1 MKRFTGQRNLYVVGQ
16 YKQAIV
22 DMLYRDKDFQLAV
35 LPKTLREGIQKDI
48 DENGEDSVDYE
59 SYFDEYVYDY
69 AFSEDTAFESKVY
82 TCIDITIPYADGT
95 TFKDLYIYAYVF
107 APKNFVKWNRSD
119 KEERAIRRTLESRGY
134 CGNKVDMI
142 TDIIDRHLNGLS
154 GMTIGKLTYA
164 PRDAMTIFNAQQG
177 YYGKLLTYFGSDFAT
192 LSPSAIRSD
201 YKDGELD
208 V

>member
-1 MKRFTGQRNLYVVGQ
+1 
-16 YKQAIV
+16 
-22 DMLYRDKDFQLAV
+22 
-35 LPKTLREGIQKDI
+35 
-48 DENGEDSVDYE
+48 
-59 SYFDEYVYDY
+59 
-69 AFSEDTAFESKVY
+69 
-82 TCIDITIPYADGT
+82 
-95 TFKDLYIYAYVF
+95 
-107 APKNFVKWNRSD
+107 
-119 KEERAIRRTLESRGY
+119 
-134 CGNKVDMI
+134 MI